1 MASGTNGLSTAT
13 RTLIEESG
21 VNRLMW
27 YWWFGPIFGPIVDYA
42 IELGTFSD
50 RQAVATGSALR
61 FCPVIMA
68 RSIGFAVASR
78 KIFGTWKRKL
88 WSSPHAM
95 ARIGQGR
102 RPGPSHR
109 SRL

>member
-1 MASGTNGLSTAT
+1 MSPILVMASGTNGLSTAT

-27 YWWFGPIFGPIVDYA
+27 YWWFGPIVDYA

-50 RQAVATGSALR
+50 RQAVSAGSALR

-78 KIFGTWKRKL
+78 KIFGT
-88 WSSPHAM
+88 
-95 ARIGQGR
+95 
-102 RPGPSHR
+102 
-109 SRL
+109 